1 MMTRNLK
8 NILLMLIAVT
18 TSQLAGVPAV
28 PAVAKESAGS
38 LSIKLPAHISNDWIG
53 KGPLKTITRE
63 GWSRN
68 PASSVCPDAAICNEY
83 GLLTISTRSYYRK
96 GDGIKVELFTS
107 RKTAGAY
114 GLWTFL
120 RRSSVNDS
128 RLLQHDRYVVR
139 LSGEGSLK
147 IESSDEVRIFE
158 SIRALLGESDGQLPV
173 LPAHL
178 PQTGRI
184 AGTETYITGPRTL
197 SRDPQFGERS
207 TLIDYSGLPEAVTAD
222 YQIGSGPAG
231 SGKVRLLIFEFY
243 TPQSATDNFTRWA
256 QAIEQIPLSSDPPRR
271 LKRIGNYIVE
281 IAGASDQKIADE
293 LFSQIRY
300 EQKVFWSGRKL
311 SDIPLEFRPL
321 DPAAL
326 REATRTGSIIVRSL
340 IWVGVML
347 ALMVCVGLL
356 FGGAFFYWRIFND
369 RRHGFN
375 KMFSDGGGSILLNL
389 DDNIQSEE
397 SRQQRE
403 SEGEET
409 RSRHN

>member
-8 NILLMLIAVT
+8 NILLMLIAIT
-18 TSQLAGVPAV
+18 TSQLAILPAAAEE
-28 PAVAKESAGS
+28 PAGG
-38 LSIKLPAHISNDWIG
+38 LSIKLPARISNDWIG
-53 KGPLKTITRE
+53 RGPLTTITRE
-63 GWSRN
+63 EWSRN
-68 PASSVCPDAAICNEY
+68 SAASGCPDAAVCNEY
-83 GLLTISTRSYYRK
+83 GLLTITARSYYRK
-96 GDGIKVELFTS
+96 GAALKVEIFS
-107 RKTAGAY
+107 ARKTAGAY
-114 GLWTFL
+114 GLWTFM
-120 RRSSVNDS
+120 RRAPLDGS

-139 LSGEGSLK
+139 LSGEGSLQ
-147 IESSDEVRIFE
+147 IEASDEVSIFE

-184 AGTETYITGPRTL
+184 AGTEIYITGPRTL
-197 SRDPQFGERS
+197 ARDPQFGERS
-207 TLIDYSGLPEAVTAD
+207 TIIDYSGLPEAVTAD
-222 YQIGSGPAG
+222 YQIGSQQAG
-231 SGKVRLLIFEFY
+231 SVKMRLMIVEFY
-243 TPQSATDNFTRWA
+243 TPQSATDNFSRWT
-256 QAIEQIPLSSDPPRR
+256 QAIEQPPASGDAPRR

-293 LFSQIRY
+293 LFGQIRY

-340 IWVGVML
+340 VWVGVML
-347 ALMVCVGLL
+347 ALMVGVGLL

-369 RRHGFN
+369 RRQGFN

-389 DDNIQSEE
+389 DENIQSEE
-397 SRQQRE
+397 SRQQLE
-403 SEGEET
+403 SEAEAT
-409 RSRHN
+409 RNRRN

>member
-1 MMTRNLK
+1 MTTRNLK
-8 NILLMLIAVT
+8 NILLMLIAIT
-18 TSQLAGVPAV
+18 TSQLASLPAAAEE
-28 PAVAKESAGS
+28 PAGG
-38 LSIKLPAHISNDWIG
+38 LSIKLPARISNDWIG
-53 KGPLKTITRE
+53 KGPLTTITRE
-63 GWSRN
+63 EWSRN

-83 GLLTISTRSYYRK
+83 GLLTISARSFYRK
-96 GDGIKVELFTS
+96 DDGVKVELFTL

-120 RRSSVNDS
+120 RRAPLNGS

-139 LSGEGSLK
+139 LSGVGSLQ
-147 IESSDEVRIFE
+147 IEASDEVRIFE

-178 PQTGRI
+178 PQTGRV

-222 YQIGSGPAG
+222 YQIGSDQAG
-231 SGKVRLLIFEFY
+231 SLKTRLLIVEFY
-243 TPQSATDNFTRWA
+243 TPQSATDNFSRWTR
-256 QAIEQIPLSSDPPRR
+256 AIEQSPTSSDAPRR

-281 IAGASDQKIADE
+281 IAGVSDQKIADE

-340 IWVGVML
+340 VWVGVML
-347 ALMVCVGLL
+347 ALMVGVGLL

-403 SEGEET
+403 SEAEGT
-409 RSRHN
+409 RNRRN